1 MPAREES
8 GEPADAS
15 AGGKRKEAY
24 GLADACAGKNQPD
37 GKNLEKKIPL
47 RTPQREESGEKN
59 GLSDSRTCMKTYS
72 REGMHKRTG

>member
-24 GLADACAGKNQPD
+24 GLADACAGKTQPD
-37 GKNLEKKIPL
+37 GKNLGKKN
-47 RTPQREESGEKN
+47 TPADTSAGRIRLKKKFFRVADLHEN
-59 GLSDSRTCMKTYS
+59 ILA
-72 REGMHKRTG
+72 

>member
-24 GLADACAGKNQPD
+24 GLADACAGKNPARREES
-37 GKNLEKKIPL
+37 GEKIPL
-47 RTPQREESGEKN
+47 RTPQREEFGENKKVFQSR
-59 GLSDSRTCMKTYS
+59 GLA
-72 REGMHKRTG
+72 